1 MIKVFVVQAS
11 RSEFRFPELTLVLG
25 GLDAMLVGPALKTWD
40 KAPKANCLVRWPS
53 QKVLGLT
60 GSTSTNNAE

>member
-11 RSEFRFPELTLVLG
+11 RSEFRFPELTLMLG

-40 KAPKANCLVRWPS
+40 KAPQSKLSSEMAVSESSWFNWVYLN
-53 QKVLGLT
+53 K
-60 GSTSTNNAE
+60 